1 MREMVPTEP
10 PVKRGWSSAPRRLL
24 PRFHRPALAEG
35 SAPGAP
41 PAGAPT
47 PRPPPRSTLAY
58 STSRA
63 SLAKRDAHPA
73 PPCRLCASHP
83 ALQSHALHAPAIAGP
98 APSLS
103 PWSLGRCTRE
113 GSPASL
119 QHEQGSLM
127 WPALAA
133 GHGAYREAVKYS
145 TTKSGARVLLLG
157 VINGTPVVFAMHENR
172 YIEM

>member
-1 MREMVPTEP
+1 MRELVPTEL

-41 PAGAPT
+41 PAGAPP

-119 QHEQGSLM
+119 QHEQVRSCGLLSLLGTAHTVR
-127 WPALAA
+127 PS
-133 GHGAYREAVKYS
+133 S
-145 TTKSGARVLLLG
+145 TTLKSGARVLLLG
-157 VINGTPVVFAMHENR
+157 VINGTPVVFAMHEHR
-172 YIEM
+172 YIDV